1 MKTILVTGTSSGIGN
16 QICIQAAAMNFRVIS
31 VSRNIEPLK
40 DLGGIESFKLDITDK
55 DSVDDFVTNL
65 KNRKIKI
72 DILINNAGYLV
83 SELFSET
90 TYDSFKKTFDVN
102 VFGLAE
108 ITRSL
113 IPVINKDG
121 HVINISSIGGVNGS
135 KKFPGLSAYSS
146 SKAAVIALTEVLA
159 EEYQDGPSFNVL
171 ALGAVQTKML
181 KEAFPDYSADTKPGD
196 MAKYILN
203 FAINGNVDL
212 INEHQEALG
221 KVNSS
226 QNETNK
232 FQPVFIK
239 DPTYPKIARKFN
251 RNGYRHGGI
260 RIVGNSG
267 VSYQSI
273 SDYREKTDEKPI
285 EDAIGTIKKLEL

>member
-1 MKTILVTGTSSGIGN
+1 MKTILVTGTSSGIGH
-16 QICIQAAAMNFRVIS
+16 QICIQAAKMNFHVIS

-40 DLGGIESFKLDITDK
+40 DIGGIESFAIDITNK
-55 DSVDDFVTNL
+55 DSVDEFIANL
-65 KNRKIKI
+65 KSKKIKI

-83 SELFSET
+83 SELFGDT

-113 IPVINKDG
+113 IPIINSDG

-159 EEYQDGPSFNVL
+159 EEYQNGPSFNVL

-181 KEAFPDYSADTKPGD
+181 KEAFPDYNADTKPEE
-196 MAKYILN
+196 MAKYILD
-203 FAINGNVDL
+203 FAINGNKLFNGKL
-212 INEHQEALG
+212 IS
-221 KVNSS
+221 VSNS
-226 QNETNK
+226 N
-232 FQPVFIK
+232 P
-239 DPTYPKIARKFN
+239 
-251 RNGYRHGGI
+251 
-260 RIVGNSG
+260 
-267 VSYQSI
+267 
-273 SDYREKTDEKPI
+273 
-285 EDAIGTIKKLEL
+285 

>member
-1 MKTILVTGTSSGIGN
+1 MKTIVVTGTSSGIGH
-16 QICIQAAAMNFRVIS
+16 QICIQAVKMNFHVIS

-40 DLGGIESFKLDITDK
+40 DIGGIESFAIDITNK
-55 DSVDDFVTNL
+55 DSVDEFIASL
-65 KNRKIKI
+65 KSRKIKI

-83 SELFSET
+83 SELFGDT

-113 IPVINKDG
+113 IPIINSDG

-159 EEYQDGPSFNVL
+159 EEYQNGPSFNVL

-181 KEAFPDYSADTKPGD
+181 KEAFPDYNVETKPEE
-196 MAKYILN
+196 MAKYILD
-203 FAINGNVDL
+203 FAINGNKLFNGKL
-212 INEHQEALG
+212 IS
-221 KVNSS
+221 VSNS
-226 QNETNK
+226 N
-232 FQPVFIK
+232 P
-239 DPTYPKIARKFN
+239 
-251 RNGYRHGGI
+251 
-260 RIVGNSG
+260 
-267 VSYQSI
+267 
-273 SDYREKTDEKPI
+273 
-285 EDAIGTIKKLEL
+285 

>member
-1 MKTILVTGTSSGIGN
+1 MKTIVVTGTSSGIGH
-16 QICIQAAAMNFRVIS
+16 QICIQAAKMNFHVIS

-40 DLGGIESFKLDITDK
+40 DIGGIESFSIDITNK
-55 DSVDDFVTNL
+55 DSIDEFITNL
-65 KNRKIKI
+65 KSRKIKI

-83 SELFSET
+83 SELFGDT

-113 IPVINKDG
+113 IPIINLDG

-159 EEYQDGPSFNVL
+159 EEHQNGPSFNVL

-181 KEAFPDYSADTKPGD
+181 KEAFPDYNADTKPEE
-196 MAKYILN
+196 MAKYILD
-203 FAINGNVDL
+203 FAINGNKLFNGKL
-212 INEHQEALG
+212 IS
-221 KVNSS
+221 VSNS
-226 QNETNK
+226 N
-232 FQPVFIK
+232 P
-239 DPTYPKIARKFN
+239 
-251 RNGYRHGGI
+251 
-260 RIVGNSG
+260 
-267 VSYQSI
+267 
-273 SDYREKTDEKPI
+273 
-285 EDAIGTIKKLEL
+285 

>member
-1 MKTILVTGTSSGIGN
+1 MKTIVVTGTSSGIGH
-16 QICIQAAAMNFRVIS
+16 QICIQAAKMNFHVIS

-40 DLGGIESFKLDITDK
+40 DIGGIESFSIDITNK
-55 DSVDDFVTNL
+55 DSIDEFITNL
-65 KNRKIKI
+65 KSRKIKI

-83 SELFSET
+83 SELFGDT

-113 IPVINKDG
+113 IPIINSDG

-159 EEYQDGPSFNVL
+159 EEYQYGPSFNVL

-181 KEAFPDYSADTKPGD
+181 KEAFPDYNADTKPEE
-196 MAKYILN
+196 MAKYILD
-203 FAINGNVDL
+203 FAINGNKLFNGKL
-212 INEHQEALG
+212 IS
-221 KVNSS
+221 VSNS
-226 QNETNK
+226 N
-232 FQPVFIK
+232 P
-239 DPTYPKIARKFN
+239 
-251 RNGYRHGGI
+251 
-260 RIVGNSG
+260 
-267 VSYQSI
+267 
-273 SDYREKTDEKPI
+273 
-285 EDAIGTIKKLEL
+285 

>member
-1 MKTILVTGTSSGIGN
+1 MKTIIVTGTSSGIGN
-16 QICIQAAAMNFRVIS
+16 QICIQAAAMNFHVIS

-40 DLGGIESFKLDITDK
+40 DLKGIESFKLDITDK
-55 DSVDDFVTNL
+55 DSVEEFVTNL

-83 SELFSET
+83 SELFGET

-113 IPVINKDG
+113 IPIINKDG

-181 KEAFPDYSADTKPGD
+181 KEAFPDYNADTKPED

-203 FAINGNVDL
+203 FAVNGNKLFNGKL
-212 INEHQEALG
+212 IS
-221 KVNSS
+221 VSNS
-226 QNETNK
+226 N
-232 FQPVFIK
+232 P
-239 DPTYPKIARKFN
+239 
-251 RNGYRHGGI
+251 
-260 RIVGNSG
+260 
-267 VSYQSI
+267 
-273 SDYREKTDEKPI
+273 
-285 EDAIGTIKKLEL
+285 

>member
-1 MKTILVTGTSSGIGN
+1 MKTIVVTGTSSGIGH
-16 QICIQAAAMNFRVIS
+16 QICIQAAKMNFHVIS

-40 DLGGIESFKLDITDK
+40 DIGGIESFAIDITNK
-55 DSVDDFVTNL
+55 DSVDEFIANL
-65 KNRKIKI
+65 KSKKIKI

-83 SELFSET
+83 SELFGDT

-113 IPVINKDG
+113 IPIINSDG

-159 EEYQDGPSFNVL
+159 EEYQNGPSFNVL

-181 KEAFPDYSADTKPGD
+181 KEAFPDYNAETKPEE
-196 MAKYILN
+196 MAKYILD
-203 FAINGNVDL
+203 FAINGNKLFNGKL
-212 INEHQEALG
+212 IS
-221 KVNSS
+221 VSNS
-226 QNETNK
+226 N
-232 FQPVFIK
+232 P
-239 DPTYPKIARKFN
+239 
-251 RNGYRHGGI
+251 
-260 RIVGNSG
+260 
-267 VSYQSI
+267 
-273 SDYREKTDEKPI
+273 
-285 EDAIGTIKKLEL
+285 

>member
-1 MKTILVTGTSSGIGN
+1 MKTIVVTGTSSGIGH
-16 QICIQAAAMNFRVIS
+16 QICIQAAKMNFNVIS

-40 DLGGIESFKLDITDK
+40 DIGGIESFAIDITNK
-55 DSVDDFVTNL
+55 DSIDEFVANL
-65 KNRKIKI
+65 KSRKIKI

-83 SELFSET
+83 SELFGDT

-113 IPVINKDG
+113 IPIINSDG

-159 EEYQDGPSFNVL
+159 EEYQNGPSFNVL

-181 KEAFPDYSADTKPGD
+181 KEAFPDYNVETKPEE
-196 MAKYILN
+196 MAKYILD
-203 FAINGNVDL
+203 FAINGNKLFNGKL
-212 INEHQEALG
+212 IS
-221 KVNSS
+221 VSNS
-226 QNETNK
+226 N
-232 FQPVFIK
+232 P
-239 DPTYPKIARKFN
+239 
-251 RNGYRHGGI
+251 
-260 RIVGNSG
+260 
-267 VSYQSI
+267 
-273 SDYREKTDEKPI
+273 
-285 EDAIGTIKKLEL
+285 

>member
-1 MKTILVTGTSSGIGN
+1 MKNIVVTGTSSGIGN
-16 QICIQAAAMNFRVIS
+16 QICIQAAKMNFNVIS

-40 DLGGIESFKLDITDK
+40 DIGGIESFAIDITDK
-55 DSVDDFVTNL
+55 DSVDEFIANL

-83 SELFSET
+83 SELFGDT

-113 IPVINKDG
+113 IPIINSDG

-159 EEYQDGPSFNVL
+159 EEYQNGPSFNVL

-181 KEAFPDYSADTKPGD
+181 REAFPDYNADTKPEE
-196 MAKYILN
+196 MAKYILD
-203 FAINGNVDL
+203 FAING
-212 INEHQEALG
+212 
-221 KVNSS
+221 
-226 QNETNK
+226 
-232 FQPVFIK
+232 
-239 DPTYPKIARKFN
+239 
-251 RNGYRHGGI
+251 
-260 RIVGNSG
+260 
-267 VSYQSI
+267 
-273 SDYREKTDEKPI
+273 
-285 EDAIGTIKKLEL
+285 KKLFNGKLISVSNSNP

>member
-1 MKTILVTGTSSGIGN
+1 MKTIVVTGTSSGIGH
-16 QICIQAAAMNFRVIS
+16 QICIQAAKMNFHVIS

-40 DLGGIESFKLDITDK
+40 DIGGIESFATDITNK
-55 DSVDDFVTNL
+55 DSVDEFIANL
-65 KNRKIKI
+65 KSRKIKI

-83 SELFSET
+83 SELFGDT

-113 IPVINKDG
+113 IPIINSDG

-159 EEYQDGPSFNVL
+159 EEHQNGPSFNVL

-181 KEAFPDYSADTKPGD
+181 KEAFPDYNVETKPEE
-196 MAKYILN
+196 MAKYILD
-203 FAINGNVDL
+203 FAINGNKLFNGKL
-212 INEHQEALG
+212 IS
-221 KVNSS
+221 VSNS
-226 QNETNK
+226 N
-232 FQPVFIK
+232 P
-239 DPTYPKIARKFN
+239 
-251 RNGYRHGGI
+251 
-260 RIVGNSG
+260 
-267 VSYQSI
+267 
-273 SDYREKTDEKPI
+273 
-285 EDAIGTIKKLEL
+285 

>member
-1 MKTILVTGTSSGIGN
+1 MKTIVVTGTSSGIGH
-16 QICIQAAAMNFRVIS
+16 QICIQAAKMNFHVIS

-40 DLGGIESFKLDITDK
+40 DIGGIESFAIDITNK
-55 DSVDDFVTNL
+55 DSVNEFIANL
-65 KNRKIKI
+65 KSRKIKI

-83 SELFSET
+83 SELFGDT

-113 IPVINKDG
+113 IPIINSDG

-159 EEYQDGPSFNVL
+159 EEYQNGPSFNVL

-181 KEAFPDYSADTKPGD
+181 KEAFPDYNADTKPEE
-196 MAKYILN
+196 MAKYILD
-203 FAINGNVDL
+203 FAINGNKLFNGKL
-212 INEHQEALG
+212 IS
-221 KVNSS
+221 VSNS
-226 QNETNK
+226 N
-232 FQPVFIK
+232 P
-239 DPTYPKIARKFN
+239 
-251 RNGYRHGGI
+251 
-260 RIVGNSG
+260 
-267 VSYQSI
+267 
-273 SDYREKTDEKPI
+273 
-285 EDAIGTIKKLEL
+285 

>member
-1 MKTILVTGTSSGIGN
+1 MKTIVVTGTSSGIGHE
-16 QICIQAAAMNFRVIS
+16 ICIQAAKMNFHVIS
-31 VSRNIEPLK
+31 VSRNIKPLK
-40 DLGGIESFKLDITDK
+40 DIRGIESFAIDITNK
-55 DSVDDFVTNL
+55 DSVDEFITNL
-65 KNRKIKI
+65 KSKKIKI

-83 SELFSET
+83 SELFGDT

-113 IPVINKDG
+113 IPIINSDG

-181 KEAFPDYSADTKPGD
+181 KEAFPDYNADTKPEE
-196 MAKYILN
+196 MAKYILD
-203 FAINGNVDL
+203 FAINGNKLFNGKL
-212 INEHQEALG
+212 IS
-221 KVNSS
+221 VSNS
-226 QNETNK
+226 N
-232 FQPVFIK
+232 P
-239 DPTYPKIARKFN
+239 
-251 RNGYRHGGI
+251 
-260 RIVGNSG
+260 
-267 VSYQSI
+267 
-273 SDYREKTDEKPI
+273 
-285 EDAIGTIKKLEL
+285 